1 MRRIGKAAVVSGAL
15 ILVGIAMAAESG
27 APVLS
32 TLHRHFLSG
41 EIQQLS
47 MDERLLR
54 VADGVFTCMS
64 MANNFDPPS
73 ANKIDPPGA
82 TKNQLSRLCFS
93 R

>member
-1 MRRIGKAAVVSGAL
+1 MSASLGINLLALMLPMVILQVYDRIIPNRATDTFAFLMAGMVVVILIDTAL
-15 ILVGIAMAAESG
+15 K
-27 APVLS
+27 
-32 TLHRHFLSG
+32 
-41 EIQQLS
+41 
-47 MDERLLR
+47 
-54 VADGVFTCMS
+54 VFRSLMS